1 MRCAEL
7 GIDASDKVAV
17 RQRWKEIVDMGL
29 KLPTLEEVTMED
41 QIALDLETGSV
52 QDSISALRALGESM
66 AGRNVDERNTKARAL
81 VFLVYAVGIRSF
93 GAPTEILS
101 ARKFEDGGESDLR
114 GGLIAQALK
123 RCEAAAAK
131 LNADVTDPK
140 KRRALYI
147 QAWNGS
153 RFDAIPFLH
162 SIVCQG
168 GTPTDEL
175 ESNGKFISF
184 RYGDLVFHDP
194 CLIAMCSLSDA
205 AEAYGSTV
213 SKGDMPHRYLQNC
226 ISIGQLLD
234 RLHGD
239 DDAAAPVQSGLSR
252 AFY

>member
-1 MRCAEL
+1 M
-7 GIDASDKVAV
+7 
-17 RQRWKEIVDMGL
+17 
-29 KLPTLEEVTMED
+29 
-41 QIALDLETGSV
+41 
-52 QDSISALRALGESM
+52 
-66 AGRNVDERNTKARAL
+66 
-81 VFLVYAVGIRSF
+81 
-93 GAPTEILS
+93 
-101 ARKFEDGGESDLR
+101 R

-123 RCEAAAAK
+123 RCEAVAVK

-140 KRRALYI
+140 KRRTLYI

-226 ISIGQLLD
+226 ISIEQLLE
-234 RLHGD
+234 RLHGC
-239 DDAAAPVQSGLSR
+239 VQIQDLEPYMDWFGDCTNEELHTR
-252 AFY
+252 IQGRTWEQWRDQ